1 MTLLGV
7 PLDFVLFAGAAA
19 FAATNLDD
27 LLLLIAFFAAGTY
40 RARDVVLGQYA
51 GIGLLFAVSAAASLV
66 SLVIP
71 ASHLSLLGLLP
82 VLIGLKQL
90 FGKDAPERAVPATS
104 GFLSV
109 AAVTVASGGDN
120 IGVYTPL
127 FATSSAQAIG
137 AIGAIFAVMT
147 ALWCLAAHWLV
158 RHPAAGAPIRRYG
171 SKAMPLVLIGIGLF
185 ILLS

>member
-1 MTLLGV
+1 MSNAE
-7 PLDFVLFAGAAA
+7 PLAGAMLAGAAA
-19 FAATNLDD
+19 FAATNVDD

-51 GIGLLFAVSAAASLV
+51 GIGLLFSASAAASLI

-71 ASHLSLLGLLP
+71 ASHLSLLGLVP

-90 FGKDAPERAVPATS
+90 FGKAAPEKTVPAIS

-109 AAVTVASGGDN
+109 AAVTLANGSDN
-120 IGVYTPL
+120 IGVYVPL
-127 FATSSAQAIG
+127 FATSSAQTIG
-137 AIGAIFAVMT
+137 IMGAVFAAMT
-147 ALWCLAAHWLV
+147 ALWCLAARWLV
-158 RHPAAGAPIRRYG
+158 QHPAAAASISRYG
-171 SKAMPLVLIGIGLF
+171 PKAMPFVLIGIGVF

>member
-1 MTLLGV
+1 MSNAQPLAGV
-7 PLDFVLFAGAAA
+7 VLAGAAA
-19 FAATNLDD
+19 FAATNVDD
-27 LLLLIAFFAAGTY
+27 LLLLIAFFAAGSY

-51 GIGLLFAVSAAASLV
+51 GIGLLFAASAAASLV

-90 FGKDAPERAVPATS
+90 FAKSAPEETVPTSS

-109 AAVTVASGGDN
+109 AAVTVANGSDN

-127 FATSSAQAIG
+127 FATSSAPAICAMG
-137 AIGAIFAVMT
+137 AVFAAMT
-147 ALWCLAAHWLV
+147 ALWCLAARWLV
-158 RHPAAGAPIRRYG
+158 QHPAAAASIRRYG
-171 SKAMPLVLIGIGLF
+171 PKAMPFVLIGIGLL
-185 ILLS
+185 ILVS

>member
-1 MTLLGV
+1 MSNAEPLAGV
-7 PLDFVLFAGAAA
+7 VLAGAAA
-19 FAATNLDD
+19 FAATNVDD

-51 GIGLLFAVSAAASLV
+51 GIGLLFAASAAASLV

-82 VLIGLKQL
+82 MLIGLKQL
-90 FGKDAPERAVPATS
+90 CRKGAAEETVPTTS

-109 AAVTVASGGDN
+109 AAVTVANGGDN
-120 IGVYTPL
+120 IGVYAPL
-127 FATSSAQAIG
+127 FATSSAQTICAMG
-137 AIGAIFAVMT
+137 AVFAAMT
-147 ALWCLAAHWLV
+147 ALWCLAARWLV
-158 RHPAAGAPIRRYG
+158 QHPAAATSIRRYG
-171 SKAMPLVLIGIGLF
+171 PKAMPFVLIGIGVF